1 MAYDVTALRTA
12 IAQGK
17 VDEAAATQL
26 IAEQAEW
33 ETKVAKLLDSPKQE
47 EVTPVVEAQPVA
59 DTQPEVPAEAA
70 QPETPPAQEEQPAA

>member
-17 VDEAAATQL
+17 VDEAQATQL

-47 EVTPVVEAQPVA
+47 EATPAVEQPA
-59 DTQPEVPAEAA
+59 TEAQPEVPAETA
-70 QPETPPAQEEQPAA
+70 QPETPLAQEEQPAA